1 MLTLFEELF
10 LLGLNEEKG
19 TIVSSMTGR
28 LAYGLSGAL
37 IAELALLGKVKVGE
51 KRRLELVDPAPTGDE
66 FLDEALE
73 QIQASDQV
81 RKVNFWIRFLSDRPK
96 RFRQRLGERLVD
108 KGILVEE
115 ENHWASVVPFVGCP
129 EQNASAKYW
138 VKGCLREAA
147 LTFGNLDLRDLALLS
162 LVQSCGLLVLVFTR
176 DERKAVR
183 RRIYEL
189 MIGKALNSPV
199 AQAVEEISAGVE
211 SLVGTD

>member
-1 MLTLFEELF
+1 MLTLYEELF
-10 LLGLNEEKG
+10 LLALNEEKG
-19 TIVSSMTGR
+19 TIVPSVAAR

-37 IAELALLGKVKVGE
+37 VAELALRGKIEVGE
-51 KRRLELVDPAPTGDE
+51 KRRLELLDATPTGDE
-66 FLDEALE
+66 FLDEALA

-81 RKVNFWIRFLSDRPK
+81 RKVTFWLRFFGDRPK
-96 RFRQRLGERLVD
+96 RFRQRLGDRLVD
-108 KGILVEE
+108 RGILAED
-115 ENHWASVVPFVGCP
+115 ENHWAAIVPFVDFP

-138 VKGCLREAA
+138 VKSCLRQVA
-147 LTFGNLDLRDLALLS
+147 LTFGDPDLHDLALLS
-162 LVQSCGLLVLVFTR
+162 LVQSCGLLILVFTR

-189 MIGKALNSPV
+189 MINKALNSPA